1 MSFLTILLSPINLFF
16 AILIAGFTIGRI
28 RIHKATLGISGIL
41 FVSIFIGAM
50 ISIFVPDT
58 HGQHISDIQSAMK
71 TFSTLGSSLFVS
83 VIGLQTGFSLKGNSK
98 SSIASF
104 AVGASMSLS
113 GVIVMLLISTLDS
126 TTNLSTLLGILC
138 GALTS
143 TPGLSSVCELLGD
156 DADNAVIGYSHAY
169 FCGVLL
175 AVIFSQILTRNNEK
189 NDSKTI
195 ASNRNSNKLYLEL
208 VLIINAALLGSIFD
222 KMCSDI
228 LNMAI
233 GNTAFTL
240 LFGLIIGYVVQ
251 KTEKDEKT
259 SSQVLNSFKNL
270 GLAMFFAGT
279 GFTTGLQSLNFEAR
293 AVIYGIVITLSAIL
307 FGLIICKLIL
317 HNYSLDTGFVVA
329 GGMTSSPAYGAIGSK
344 ANENS
349 INHFSFAY
357 FGALIALIIAMQIV
371 GRQL

>member
-16 AILIAGFTIGRI
+16 LILIAGFAIGRI
-28 RIHKATLGISGIL
+28 RICKMSLGISGIL
-41 FVSIFIGAM
+41 FVAIFIGAM

-58 HGQHISDIQSAMK
+58 YGQHISAIQNALK

-83 VIGLQTGFSLKGNSK
+83 VIGLQTGFSLKSNSK
-98 SSIASF
+98 SSIVSF
-104 AVGASMSLS
+104 TVGASMSLS

-143 TPGLSSVCELLGD
+143 TPGLSSVCELLGY
-156 DADNAVIGYSHAY
+156 DADNCVIGYSHAY

-175 AVIFSQILTRNNEK
+175 AVIFSQVFTRNNEK
-189 NDSKTI
+189 NDNKTI
-195 ASNRNSNKLYLEL
+195 PSNGNGSKIYPEL
-208 VLIINAALLGSIFD
+208 VLIINTALLGSIFD
-222 KMCSDI
+222 KICSDI

-233 GNTAFTL
+233 GSTAFTL
-240 LFGLIIGYVVQ
+240 LFGLIIGYIVQ

-259 SSQVLNSFKNL
+259 SSQVMNSFKNL

-279 GFTTGLQSLNFEAR
+279 GLTTGLQSLNFEAK
-293 AVIYGIVITLSAIL
+293 AVIYGIIITLSSIL
-307 FGLIICKLIL
+307 FGLIICKLIFRN
-317 HNYSLDTGFVVA
+317 HSLDVGFAVA
-329 GGMTSSPAYGAIGSK
+329 GGMTSSPAYGAISSK

-357 FGALIALIIAMQIV
+357 FGALIALIIAMQIIV
-371 GRQL
+371 RQL